1 MYLWRDFKRFT
12 SKYPIIAPQVFS
24 ETFMQLLPFKSTTY
38 SATQPGKKLIV
49 TGAVHGNEIHGTLA
63 IRKLIAEI
71 DAGVLTIV
79 RGRVTFVP
87 ITNPK
92 AYALKRRNGDRNLNR
107 NLQPTRHITEY
118 EDHVANWLCPLF
130 AQHDV
135 LLDLHS
141 FQAPGQPFALIGPV
155 NNTDALQP
163 FQHAALEESL
173 VRRLGISRVVYGWLD
188 TYADGVA
195 RRQAKPQ
202 PGVDPHTLGAHYG
215 VGTTEYM
222 RSVGGAAITL
232 ECGQHDDASGPDV
245 AYRAIRNTLAHL
257 GITAEPDPAPA
268 ANMECLKLYDVI
280 DREHANDAFSK
291 AWLSFDPLPQS
302 AIIGTRGSGEVC
314 VSKEGQYIVFP
325 NTNAAPGN
333 EWYYLARRD
342 HRL

>member
-1 MYLWRDFKRFT
+1 
-12 SKYPIIAPQVFS
+12 
-24 ETFMQLLPFKSTTY
+24 MQFLPFKSTTY
-38 SATQPGKKLIV
+38 TATVPGKKLIV

-63 IRKLIAEI
+63 MRKLIAEI
-71 DAGVLTIV
+71 DAGVVNIV
-79 RGRVTFVP
+79 CGQVTFVP

-107 NLQPTRHITEY
+107 NLRRTNTITEY

-130 AQHDV
+130 AQHEV

-141 FQAPGQPFALIGPV
+141 FQAPGKPFALIGPT
-155 NNTDALQP
+155 NNNHHLEP
-163 FQHAALEESL
+163 FDQAALEEAL
-173 VRRLGISRVVYGWLD
+173 VRRLGVTRVVYGWLD

-202 PGVDPHTLGAHYG
+202 PGVDPNTLGAHYG

-232 ECGQHDDASGPDV
+232 ECGQHDDPNGPDV

-257 GITAEPDPAPA
+257 GITGEPDPAPEA
-268 ANMECLKLYDVI
+268 QMECLKLYAVI
-280 DREHANDAFSK
+280 DREHPNDAFAKS
-291 AWLSFDPLPQS
+291 WLSFDPLPK
-302 AIIGTRGSGEVC
+302 AAMIGTRGSGEVC
-314 VSKEGQYIVFP
+314 TSLEDQYIVFP
-325 NTNAAPGN
+325 NVNAAPGN

-342 HRL
+342 TRL

>member
-1 MYLWRDFKRFT
+1 
-12 SKYPIIAPQVFS
+12 
-24 ETFMQLLPFKSTTY
+24 MQLLPFKSTTY
-38 SATQPGKKLIV
+38 SATAPGKKLIV

-71 DAGVLTIV
+71 DAGVLNIV
-79 RGRVTFVP
+79 RGQVTFVP

-107 NLQPTRHITEY
+107 NLQRTDSIAEY

-141 FQAPGQPFALIGPV
+141 FQAPGKPFALIGPT
-155 NNTDALQP
+155 NNNHHLQP
-163 FQHAALEESL
+163 FDHAALEESL

-202 PGVDPHTLGAHYG
+202 PGVDPHTLGARYG

-257 GITAEPDPAPA
+257 GISGEPDPSPA
-268 ANMECLKLYDVI
+268 EKMECLKLYEVI
-280 DREHANDAFSK
+280 DREHANDTFSQT
-291 AWLSFDPLPQS
+291 WLSFDPLPK
-302 AIIGTRGSGEVC
+302 AATIGTRASSESLI
-314 VSKEGQYIVFP
+314 SKEDQYIVFP
-325 NTNAAPGN
+325 NINAMPGT

-342 HRL
+342 NRL